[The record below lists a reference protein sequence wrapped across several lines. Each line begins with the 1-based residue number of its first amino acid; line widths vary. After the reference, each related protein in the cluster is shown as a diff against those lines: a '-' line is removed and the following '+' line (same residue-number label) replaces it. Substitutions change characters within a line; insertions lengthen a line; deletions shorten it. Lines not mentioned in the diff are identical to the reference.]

1 MSINIVKINESAV
14 IELSDLIKDK
24 QDLIEAMKGAMK
36 MLTDVP
42 NPSLFLSVRHEE
54 RNKSLIFDGNNY
66 LKRALAEESGWIVD
80 RVYDNAI
87 QNIENEIAAL
97 ADKVMQNLVEAN
109 SRTITF

>member
-1 MSINIVKINESAV
+1 MMSINTTKINESAA
-14 IELSDLIKDK
+14 IKLSDLIKDK
-24 QDLIEAMKGAMK
+24 QDLIEARKGAMK

-87 QNIENEIAAL
+87 QNIENEIALL
-97 ADKVMQNLVEAN
+97 AETVMKNLIE
-109 SRTITF
+109 SHKPY

>member
-14 IELSDLIKDK
+14 IKLSDLIKDK
-24 QDLIEAMKGAMK
+24 QDLVEARKGAMK

-66 LKRALAEESGWIVD
+66 LKRALAEESEWIVD

-87 QNIENEIAAL
+87 QNIEKEIALL
-97 ADKVMQNLVEAN
+97 AETVMKNLIE
-109 SRTITF
+109 SHKPY